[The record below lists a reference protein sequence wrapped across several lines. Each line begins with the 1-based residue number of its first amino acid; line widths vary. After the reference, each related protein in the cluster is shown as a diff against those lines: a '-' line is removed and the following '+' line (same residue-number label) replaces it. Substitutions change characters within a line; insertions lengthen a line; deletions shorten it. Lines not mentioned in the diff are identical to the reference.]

1 MASVILTLMQHRL
14 LTGSTG
20 VEITDIQVAEA
31 SDQEIEDIR
40 QLVGDFCVA
49 AFPGQHLHPTDQVA
63 FAKRFGPLLWTPGE
77 EENTEFPDILQFAN
91 EGRAAHR
98 TGVFHTDTCFIA
110 EPPSF
115 TMLSAVV
122 APEHGGDTLFSN
134 QYLAYDALSP
144 AWRELLDRRQVRH
157 VPSGVANPDEVP
169 TDPVWH
175 PAVRRHPVTGR
186 LALYTTLPD
195 RNVEIEGMSDDETAL
210 IITFLYEQAHAI
222 DRIYR
227 HRWSTGDLVMWD
239 NRCTQHAAV
248 HDHGDQT
255 RIMNRVMVAGEAP
268 TRGEP

>member
-1 MASVILTLMQHRL
+1 MQHRL

-20 VEITDIQVAEA
+20 VEITDIGLGSATDDDIEEIRRLVAE
-31 SDQEIEDIR
+31 
-40 QLVGDFCVA
+40 FCVA
-49 AFPGQHLHPTDQVA
+49 VFPEQHLEPAAQVA
-63 FAKRFGPLLWTPGE
+63 FAKRLGPLLWTPGE
-77 EENTEFPDILQFAN
+77 EPHPEFPDILQFAN
-91 EGRAAHR
+91 EGKAAHR

-122 APEHGGDTLFSN
+122 SPAHGGDTLFSN

-144 AWRELLDRRQVRH
+144 AWRDLLDQRRVRH
-157 VPSGVANPDEVP
+157 IPSGVANPDEVP
-169 TDPVWH
+169 TEPVWH
-175 PAVRRHPVTGR
+175 PAVRRHPVSGR
-186 LALYTTLPD
+186 LALYTTMPA
-195 RNVEIEGMSDDETAL
+195 RNVEIEGMTEEESSL
-210 IITFLYEQAHAI
+210 IISFLYDQAHGI

-255 RIMNRVMVAGEAP
+255 RIMNRVMVAGEIP
-268 TRGEP
+268 IRGES